1 MKKYW
6 KTGEKNILGKECYKL
21 YLSQFGEDE
30 NVLLAGF
37 VQDGTDENTFMYVS
51 GELDVAH
58 DILVAD
64 SVEDAKYQIE
74 EMLIDHWNEEI
85 DCLENKIKSFQDR

>member
-21 YLSQFGEDE
+21 YLSQFGDDG
-30 NVLLAGF
+30 NMLAGF
-37 VQDGTDENTFMYVS
+37 VQDNTDENIFIFTS
-51 GELDVAH
+51 EELGVGYG
-58 DILVAD
+58 ILSAD
-64 SVEDAKYQIE
+64 SVEDAKHQIE